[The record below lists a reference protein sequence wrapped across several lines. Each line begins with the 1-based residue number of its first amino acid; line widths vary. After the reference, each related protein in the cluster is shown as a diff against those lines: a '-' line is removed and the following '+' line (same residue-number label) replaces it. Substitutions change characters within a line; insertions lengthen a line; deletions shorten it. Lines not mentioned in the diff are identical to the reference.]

1 MTENQTRIVITGLG
15 QISALGNTIEQ
26 LSEALDSQQSGIRTL
41 EQIPYEHLIASY
53 GGEAWD
59 FTGNID
65 NYDQGKT
72 DNLENDQTDNK
83 FSKKRKSI
91 LDRFGEKLKEFLDN
105 A

>member
-53 GGEAWD
+53 GGEAGG
-59 FTGNID
+59 FTGN
-65 NYDQGKT
+65 KRWRT
-72 DNLENDQTDNK
+72 NL
-83 FSKKRKSI
+83 
-91 LDRFGEKLKEFLDN
+91 